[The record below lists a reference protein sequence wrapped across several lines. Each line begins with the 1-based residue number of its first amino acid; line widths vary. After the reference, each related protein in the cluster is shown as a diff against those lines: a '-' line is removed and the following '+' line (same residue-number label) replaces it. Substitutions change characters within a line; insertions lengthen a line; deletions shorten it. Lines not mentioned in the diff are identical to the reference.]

1 MVLTYKNKFNQKH
14 GFPKNESHTVAEI
27 SKLTGYKKAGLE
39 TIVSKGEGAY
49 FSNP

>member
-1 MVLTYKNKFNQKH
+1 MPVTYKNKFNKKY
-14 GFPKNESHTVAEI
+14 GFPVNESHTVSEI
-27 SKLTGYKKAGLE
+27 SKLTGYGKKGLE